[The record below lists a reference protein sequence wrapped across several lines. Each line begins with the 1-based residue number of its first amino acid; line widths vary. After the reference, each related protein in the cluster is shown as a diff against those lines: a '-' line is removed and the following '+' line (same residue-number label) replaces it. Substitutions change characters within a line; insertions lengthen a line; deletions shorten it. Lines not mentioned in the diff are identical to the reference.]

1 MPGYSGNVYSGDS
14 RSPEAPSPMMSFSS
28 LSRGISHGGGFE
40 KVIDGKKFSVVLVS
54 KGKGLCLSDISDW
67 KSFV

>member
-1 MPGYSGNVYSGDS
+1 
-14 RSPEAPSPMMSFSS
+14 MMSFSS